1 MKASEHIHG
10 AVGEGAGLRGKRSL
24 ALRRLAMVS
33 AMVVGLAILPGPMLS
48 AARAAGPF
56 KFTQYSVPTANS
68 APSHITVGAD
78 GNLWFTESN
87 PEFNEETFTDIGKV
101 ARITPAGDITE
112 FAVCESC
119 FPNEIVQG
127 PGGVLYFTKNDA
139 PLGRITT
146 DGQVLPDAGERFSF
160 NGDGIARHG
169 DDIWINVSG
178 FSSGSLW
185 RYNVTSGTF
194 TEFAVPNNPSD
205 VAVDA
210 NGIVW
215 YTANNPNAIGKLN
228 PADGTITQ
236 TVVPEQPWQIAISTD
251 GKVWYTERI
260 TDHIGRLDPS
270 NDQVTR
276 FPTLTPEAGP
286 HGITAGPAGSMW
298 FTQANVGNAA
308 QITADGTI
316 ITEAGKTSKTPA
328 GTFENALGITMGPDG
343 QSVWFAK
350 PAGNTIAALRP
361 RQ

>member
-1 MKASEHIHG
+1 MKAREHING

-24 ALRRLAMVS
+24 ALRRFAMVS
-33 AMVVGLAILPGPMLS
+33 AMVVGLAIVPGSMLS
-48 AARAAGPF
+48 AAQAAGLF
-56 KFTQYSVPTANS
+56 KFTQYKVPTADS

-87 PEFNEETFTDIGKV
+87 PEFNQETFTDIGKI

-119 FPNEIVQG
+119 FPDDIVQG
-127 PGGVLYFTKNDA
+127 PDGVLYFTKNDA

-146 DGQVLPDAGERFSF
+146 DGEVLPDAGERFSF
-160 NGDGIARHG
+160 NGDGVARHG
-169 DDIWINVSG
+169 DDIWIND
-178 FSSGSLW
+178 FNNDSLW
-185 RYNVTSGTF
+185 RYTVTSDTF
-194 TEFAVPNNPSD
+194 TQFEVPNTPTD

-210 NGIVW
+210 AGIVW
-215 YTANNPNAIGKLN
+215 YTANAPNAIGKLN
-228 PADGTITQ
+228 PADGTSTE
-236 TVVPEQPWQIAISTD
+236 TPVPAQPFELAISTD

-260 TDHIGRLDPS
+260 EDHIGRLDPS
-270 NDQVTR
+270 NNQLTR

-286 HGITAGPAGSMW
+286 HGITTGPDGSMW

-316 ITEAGKTSKTPA
+316 TEAGKTSKAPA
-328 GTFENALGITMGPDG
+328 GTLENALGITMGPAG

-361 RQ
+361 R